1 MAPTFLAFGDV
12 EEALRKWKPMI
23 AGLLARGVAPGRE
36 NSHAAAYIR
45 AGYGDACAEMASR
58 MAAGDAAG
66 AAASVP
72 DGFVLQTRLAGD
84 DDMVRA
90 RVRAYEAAGV
100 TTLQVYVSKR
110 PLTRERPDLARLQRI
125 VAEVAAEAVI
135 PAAGN

>member
-23 AGLLARGVAPGRE
+23 AGLLARGVGPGRE

-45 AGYGDACAEMASR
+45 AGYGDACAEIASR

-66 AAASVP
+66 AAASVR
-72 DGFVLQTRLAGD
+72 DTFVTRTRLAGD

-90 RVRAYEAAGV
+90 RVRAYQAA
-100 TTLQVYVSKR
+100 
-110 PLTRERPDLARLQRI
+110 QRSRSMCRNGRS
-125 VAEVAAEAVI
+125 
-135 PAAGN
+135 PGSFRTSRGFSGSWRKWPPKP